1 MWGSGRENLS
11 AYNFGRSTS
20 LPQLEKP
27 NCLNVRTKDNM
38 KRFEVLEMLKDITFL
53 S

>member
-1 MWGSGRENLS
+1 MSGSGQENFS
-11 AYNFGRSTS
+11 AYNSGRSTS
-20 LPQLEKP
+20 SLQLEKP

-53 S
+53 Y